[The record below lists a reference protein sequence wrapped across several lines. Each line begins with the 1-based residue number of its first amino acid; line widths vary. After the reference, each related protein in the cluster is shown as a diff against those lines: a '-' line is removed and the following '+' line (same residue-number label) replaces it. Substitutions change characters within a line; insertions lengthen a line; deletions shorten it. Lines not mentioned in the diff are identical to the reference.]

1 MWTSFIGCSSN
12 IIRKNLIRRAILV
25 RYKVV
30 FTGELNNH
38 LRELKLHY
46 EDLNK
51 QMISAIE
58 NSKVAKIG
66 KELAKMEKS
75 VGLIVD
81 RDTIIKE
88 IDENKKLLVEEM
100 TKTPK
105 DEDMISLISEEISI
119 STGKLSEIE
128 DQLIDTL
135 TPQDEADDRP
145 VILEV
150 RAGTGGDEA
159 SLFAHEMFKMY
170 ENYSINKGWRFEQ
183 LSLSETDIGGFKEAQ
198 ASIQGENVY
207 KNLKFESGVHRVQRI
222 PCNDTKIQ
230 TSAASVIVLP
240 EAEEVDVVI
249 RTQDIRID
257 TYKSGGKGGQ
267 SVNTTDSA
275 VRMTHL
281 PTGIVVS
288 MQDERSQ
295 IQNRTKA
302 MKVLRSRIFDLERKR
317 KEAALKGERASVDSS
332 GDRSDKI
339 RTYNFPQDRI
349 TDHRVGVTINGIES
363 LMAGENLEFIIDAL
377 RENEEKKSLDD
388 FVAQIS
394 FKGKGGDLQSGIKR

>member
-1 MWTSFIGCSSN
+1 MWTSLIGYSSN
-12 IIRKNLIRRAILV
+12 IIRKNFIRRAILV

-38 LRELKLHY
+38 LRELKMHY

-51 QMISAIE
+51 QMMSAIE

-88 IDENKKLLVEEM
+88 IDQNKKLLVEEM

-119 STGKLSEIE
+119 STEKLSEIE

-170 ENYSINKGWRFEQ
+170 EKYSINKGWRFEQ

-257 TYKSGGKGGQ
+257 TFKSGGKGGQ

-377 RENEEKKSLDD
+377 TENEEKKSLDD
-388 FVAQIS
+388 FVSQIS
-394 FKGKGGDLQSGIKR
+394 FKGKGGDLQPGLKR